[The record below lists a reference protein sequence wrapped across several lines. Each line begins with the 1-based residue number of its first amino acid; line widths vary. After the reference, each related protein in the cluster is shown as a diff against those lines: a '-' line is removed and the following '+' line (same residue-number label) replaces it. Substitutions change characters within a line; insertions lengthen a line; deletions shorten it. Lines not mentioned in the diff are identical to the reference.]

1 MNAASGGGLGV
12 AQAEAAR
19 VLISSLADAGVRDL
33 VIAPGSRSTPLVL
46 AAIAEPRLSIAELI
60 DERAAAFF
68 ALGQARVSGRPSV
81 LLTTSG
87 TAGAHAYPAVLEAEA
102 SNLPLL
108 VMTADRPLEL
118 QNCGALQTIDQREL
132 FGRHVRACLEI
143 SLADR
148 RGLERVAAQAV
159 AYGLAHLNVKASK
172 PLETELSSAPAR
184 SPLRISR
191 GRVVPDAAMLDELSR
206 YAEEHER
213 GMIVAGP
220 LPLSAVKMREAVFA
234 LSERTGWPLLAEATS
249 QLRFTRTRPKTA
261 CDVFEPLLRSPRF
274 RGANRPTFVLQLGA
288 MPTSSAYDAW
298 MRELDTESSGPG
310 PRADRESLPFTRVI
324 VAEHGVPD
332 ATSRANWVVN
342 ADPLEV
348 VAGIR
353 ASRKPGS
360 WAAGFVEEERRARAV
375 IAAEVERGGE
385 AAIAHAVVASL
396 PDEALLMAGNGLP
409 IRHLDLFAS
418 GDLSRAAV
426 LSQRG
431 ASGIDGL
438 ISGAAGAASVA
449 GCRRRSTRGDGW
461 AGVAGPGAEDRPV
474 VALLGDVSMLHDLH
488 GLAAAKM
495 IKTPLVLVV
504 INNDGGRIF
513 EQLPIG
519 AHAASERFTTP
530 HGTSFEHAAA
540 LFGVSY
546 QSSGNATELRALLR
560 SALQNPGATLIE
572 ARVGPH
578 DARDAYARVWRS
590 FP

>member
-1 MNAASGGGLGV
+1 MNAALGL

-19 VLISSLADAGVRDL
+19 VLIASLADAGVREL

-46 AAIAEPRLSIAELI
+46 AAIAEPRLSITELI

-68 ALGQARVSGRPSV
+68 ALGQARVTGRPSV
-81 LLTTSG
+81 VLTTSG

-102 SNLPLL
+102 SDLPLL
-108 VMTADRPLEL
+108 VMTADRPLDL
-118 QNCGALQTIDQREL
+118 QGCGALQTIDQREL

-159 AYGLAHLNVKASK
+159 AHGLAHLNVKASK
-172 PLETELSSAPAR
+172 PLEAEAPAPPPR
-184 SPLRISR
+184 SPVRISR
-191 GRVVPDAAMLDELSR
+191 GLNAPDEATLEELSR
-206 YAEEHER
+206 YAETHER
-213 GMIVAGP
+213 GIIVAGP
-220 LPLSAVKMREAVFA
+220 LPLGAVKMRDAVIA

-249 QLRFTRTRPKTA
+249 QLRYTGARPKTA

-274 RGANRPTFVLQLGA
+274 REAHRPTFVLQLGA

-298 MRELDTESSGPG
+298 MRELDGKM
-310 PRADRESLPFTRVI
+310 ARVI
-324 VAEHGVPD
+324 LSEHGVPD
-332 ATSRANWVVN
+332 ATSRANWIVN
-342 ADPLEV
+342 ADVAEV

-353 ASRKPGS
+353 ASRKPGA
-360 WAAGFVEEERRARAV
+360 WAASFVEEERRARAV

-385 AAIAHAVVASL
+385 AAIAQAVVASL
-396 PDEALLMAGNGLP
+396 PEEALLLAGNGLP
-409 IRHLDLFAS
+409 IRHLDLFAT
-418 GDLSRAAV
+418 GELSRAAV

-438 ISGAAGAASVA
+438 ISGSAGAASVA
-449 GCRRRSTRGDGW
+449 GG
-461 AGVAGPGAEDRPV
+461 RPV
-474 VALLGDVSMLHDLH
+474 VALVGDVSMLHDLH
-488 GLAAAKM
+488 GLAAAKL
-495 IKTPLVLVV
+495 IRTPLVVVV

-519 AHAASERFTTP
+519 AHAASARFTTP
-530 HGTSFEHAAA
+530 HGMTFEHAAA
-540 LFGVSY
+540 MFGVNHRACT
-546 QSSGNATELRALLR
+546 NAAELRALLR
-560 SALQNPGATLIE
+560 AALQNPGATLIE

-590 FP
+590 VP